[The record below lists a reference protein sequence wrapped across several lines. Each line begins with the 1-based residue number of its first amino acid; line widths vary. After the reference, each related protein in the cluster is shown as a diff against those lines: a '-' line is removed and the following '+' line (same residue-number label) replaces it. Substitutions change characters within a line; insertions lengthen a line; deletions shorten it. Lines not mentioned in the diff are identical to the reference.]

1 MARPLR
7 IEFEGAWYHVMNR
20 GAGHQNV
27 FISNAQRERF
37 LELLGDFADRFGV
50 ETHAYCL
57 MDNHYHL
64 LLHTPLGNLGRGMRH
79 LNGVY
84 TQFFNRNQGRDGAL
98 FRGRYKAILVDAD
111 EYLLHLTSYIH
122 RNPLEAGVVERL
134 GDYRWSSY
142 PAYIGRTTAPAWLR
156 RDMVYT
162 MLGGKARRY
171 QSFVE
176 RGVDEGLAQ
185 FYRGR
190 TISPI
195 LGGDRFKEAVLERHD
210 QDDPEITDRKRVY
223 KPPSIEKI
231 IAVVTSTLECN
242 QQTIF
247 DSVRGRQNLARMLV
261 AHFAHSAGQL
271 TYREIAEALGMNNY
285 SAVAS
290 SIRRLKRLCRGNKKL
305 NKLER
310 ALRQQITQ
318 DQT

>member
-7 IEFEGAWYHVMNR
+7 IEFESAWYHVMNR
-20 GAGHQNV
+20 GAGRQDV
-27 FISNAQRERF
+27 FISDAQRERF
-37 LELLGDFADRFGV
+37 LELLGDLADRFGV

-84 TQFFNRNQGRDGAL
+84 TQYFNRDQVHDGAL

-122 RNPLEAGVVERL
+122 RNPLEAGIVERL
-134 GDYRWSSY
+134 SDYRWSSY

-156 RDMVYT
+156 RDMVYS

-190 TISPI
+190 TIPPI
-195 LGGDRFKEAVLERHD
+195 LGGECFKEEVLERHG
-210 QDDPEITDRKRVY
+210 QDDPEIPERRRVHE
-223 KPPSIEKI
+223 PPSIEKI
-231 IAVVTSTLECN
+231 IAVVAEALECD
-242 QQTIF
+242 QETIF
-247 DSVRGRQNLARMLV
+247 ESVRGRQNLARMLV
-261 AHFAHSAGQL
+261 AHFAHRAGQL
-271 TYREIAEALGMNNY
+271 TYRQIAEALGMHHY

-290 SIRRLKRLCRGNKKL
+290 SIRRLERLCRESK
-305 NKLER
+305 
-310 ALRQQITQ
+310 QINQLKQGVHRKMTQ
-318 DQT
+318 S